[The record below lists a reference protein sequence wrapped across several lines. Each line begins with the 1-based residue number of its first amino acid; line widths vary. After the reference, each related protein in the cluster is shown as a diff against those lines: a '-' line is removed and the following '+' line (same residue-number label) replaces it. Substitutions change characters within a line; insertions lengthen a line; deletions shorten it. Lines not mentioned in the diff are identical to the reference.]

1 MNTLS
6 KVFKSKIV
14 VFLLQF
20 FILSLLIYL
29 FAHEFHIDFDKN
41 ITRERA
47 DIIQFLAN
55 YVMFDGSV
63 GLIFIYSSWL
73 FVSTISIF
81 ILLDYKKAY
90 SMNLTTFFLPNFFFY
105 VFLYR
110 YSPIYFNSYFPTLFT
125 QSIILG
131 LMIVMV
137 SIGLSLII
145 KKIIK
150 PKTNSRFK
158 EIIRIE
164 SEYKYKCPFCATEF
178 NSKPK
183 YCYNC
188 NNQIGEIS
196 DERQQE

>member
-1 MNTLS
+1 
-6 KVFKSKIV
+6 
-14 VFLLQF
+14 
-20 FILSLLIYL
+20 
-29 FAHEFHIDFDKN
+29 
-41 ITRERA
+41 
-47 DIIQFLAN
+47 
-55 YVMFDGSV
+55 
-63 GLIFIYSSWL
+63 
-73 FVSTISIF
+73 
-81 ILLDYKKAY
+81 
-90 SMNLTTFFLPNFFFY
+90 
-105 VFLYR
+105 
-110 YSPIYFNSYFPTLFT
+110 
-125 QSIILG
+125 
-131 LMIVMV
+131 MIVTV